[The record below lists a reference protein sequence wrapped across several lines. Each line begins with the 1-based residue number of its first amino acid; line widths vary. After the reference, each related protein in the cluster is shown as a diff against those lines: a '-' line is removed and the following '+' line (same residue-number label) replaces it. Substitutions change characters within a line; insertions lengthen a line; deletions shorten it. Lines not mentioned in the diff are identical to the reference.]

1 MKFLSGLTTLLVILG
16 GLNWLAVALGVN
28 VVEELFG
35 SWDWLVTTIY
45 WLVGLSALYQ
55 IFDKFFGTGARV
67 KSKAL

>member
-1 MKFLSGLTTLLVILG
+1 
-16 GLNWLAVALGVN
+16 VN

-55 IFDKFFGTGARV
+55 IFDKFFGTGASV